1 MVLIADIS
9 VILCQI
15 LVRLYVITVTRLGRK
30 HWEMLQYTDTVSVTV
45 TAEPQIDG
53 RLLGLAL
60 GVDSPRAKPHCP
72 QAWALARAEQPT
84 QGQGSDSGSLGRK
97 TRAYFV

>member
-1 MVLIADIS
+1 MDPAFGQQGGVGGGG
-9 VILCQI
+9 
-15 LVRLYVITVTRLGRK
+15 VRGFEK
-30 HWEMLQYTDTVSVTV
+30 CYTDTASVTV
-45 TAEPQIDG
+45 TAEPQTDG

-84 QGQGSDSGSLGRK
+84 QGSDSGPGLLVGKHER
-97 TRAYFV
+97 TLYELL